1 MHIPQTAGPSTPLGM
16 TNLTK
21 EFRRLR
27 CVHSWMIAVVAS
39 VLVSATAIL
48 GQASPLPPSADIL
61 AARIDHHYNSLHSL
75 EVHFVQ
81 TYEGMGMNRRES
93 GVLLLKKPGRMR
105 WTYTQPDGKLFIL
118 DGHDGYFYS
127 PGDTEVQRVPVK
139 QLDDMRSPLRLLL
152 GHTQL
157 AKELNG
163 LKIAPSAN
171 GAYTLTG
178 VPRGLEKRVASFSV
192 TAATDGTIRSLRVE
206 ETDGIINS
214 FTFSGEA
221 ANVPA
226 PDASFVFQPP
236 PGVNVVKGMAP
247 E

>member
-1 MHIPQTAGPSTPLGM
+1 VKRFPNYFRFAAVWLGAALLFSFAAQLRAQSPSPQLTAD
-16 TNLTK
+16 
-21 EFRRLR
+21 
-27 CVHSWMIAVVAS
+27 V
-39 VLVSATAIL
+39 
-48 GQASPLPPSADIL
+48 L
-61 AARIDHHYNSLHSL
+61 AARIDHHYNSLRSL

-81 TYEGMGMNRRES
+81 SYEGMGMNRQES

-157 AKELNG
+157 MKELNG
-163 LKIAPSAN
+163 VTMAPAAD
-171 GAYTLTG
+171 GAYTLSG
-178 VPRGLEKRVASFSV
+178 IPRGLEKRVASFRV
-192 TAATDGTIRSLRVE
+192 TAAEDGTIRSLRVE
-206 ETDGIINS
+206 ETDGIVNAFS
-214 FTFSGEA
+214 FSGEA

-226 PDASFVFQPP
+226 PDASFVFHPP
-236 PGVNVVKGMAP
+236 TGVTVVNGMPPA
-247 E
+247 

>member
-1 MHIPQTAGPSTPLGM
+1 VKYFPISSALQAKLAACLAAAMFLLG
-16 TNLTK
+16 
-21 EFRRLR
+21 
-27 CVHSWMIAVVAS
+27 
-39 VLVSATAIL
+39 VSAQAQNGAPGLTADVL
-48 GQASPLPPSADIL
+48 SS
-61 AARIDHHYNSLHSL
+61 RIDHHYNSLRSL

-81 TYEGMGMNRRES
+81 SYEGMGMNRRES
-93 GVLLLKKPGRMR
+93 GVLLLKKPGKMR

-127 PGDTEVQRVPVK
+127 PGDTEVQRVPIK

-163 LKIAPSAN
+163 IAIAPAAD

-178 VPRGLEKRVASFSV
+178 IPRGLEKRVASFSV
-192 TAATDGTIRSLRVE
+192 TATADGVIRSLRVE
-206 ETDGIINS
+206 ETDGIINI
-214 FTFSGEA
+214 FTFSAEA

-226 PDASFVFQPP
+226 PDASFVFNPP
-236 PGVNVVKGMAP
+236 PGVNVVNGMP
-247 E
+247 PV

>member
-1 MHIPQTAGPSTPLGM
+1 MTSAQTGAANTAAG
-16 TNLTK
+16 LT
-21 EFRRLR
+21 
-27 CVHSWMIAVVAS
+27 
-39 VLVSATAIL
+39 
-48 GQASPLPPSADIL
+48 ADIL
-61 AARIDHHYNSLHSL
+61 ASRIDRHYNALHSL

-81 TYEGMGMNRRES
+81 SYSGMGMNRHEA
-93 GVLLLKKPGRMR
+93 GVLLLKKPGKMR

-163 LKIAPSAN
+163 IAIAPAAD

-178 VPRGLEKRVASFSV
+178 IPRGMEKRVASFSV
-192 TAATDGTIRSLRVE
+192 TAAADGTIRSLRVE
-206 ETDGIINS
+206 ETDGITNT

-226 PDASFVFQPP
+226 ADGSFVFNPP
-236 PGVNVVKGMAP
+236 AGVHVINGMP
-247 E
+247 PV